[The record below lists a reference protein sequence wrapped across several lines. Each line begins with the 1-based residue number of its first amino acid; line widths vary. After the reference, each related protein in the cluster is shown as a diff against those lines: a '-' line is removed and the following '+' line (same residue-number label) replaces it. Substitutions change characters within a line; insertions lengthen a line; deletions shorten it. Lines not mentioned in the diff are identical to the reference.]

1 MEVSLNVPV
10 ADWYRNTTENNLN
23 YWGLDYP
30 PLSGYASWLF
40 GKFVQAVEPKAVRL
54 HSSRGFESSSS
65 RIAMRFTVLLGD
77 MIVFFPALLFISQ
90 CHYKYPG
97 SVHEAAVV
105 ASRKLL
111 AVIAFC
117 ITLPSL
123 ILIDHGHFQYNGVS
137 LGFFLLSV
145 ALFMRQKDALGAASF
160 CLSIYFK
167 HMGLYYGLAVFSCLA
182 SRLVNI
188 LRKRG
193 LANAV
198 IFASKVF
205 LSIILTS
212 LISFWPWMLDK
223 ELLIQVLDRLFPLS
237 RGLFEDKVANV
248 WCSISVL
255 VKLKHLVE
263 PDLLFKFCA
272 SITVLASLP
281 FCVAVAMRPSSECFL
296 LSTSGCAL
304 SAYLFSYQV
313 HEKQILIPL
322 MPLCIMYGKYPLLS
336 AWASVV
342 ATFSMFPL
350 LLREGLLLP
359 YVATLAI
366 HLATVSSTCDLN
378 NTSRKRYVVPLVRLG
393 FVVGLI
399 LHIAL
404 ICGKPPKLAP
414 DIFVLLNTGYACAH
428 LCLIYTVMV
437 YLVWTETTSQSPENF
452 VPEAPAEVSNNKN
465 AME

>member
-10 ADWYRNTTENNLN
+10 ADWYRNTSENDLT

-30 PLSGYASWLF
+30 PLSGYTSWLF
-40 GKFVQAVEPKAVRL
+40 GKLVQAVEPEAVRL
-54 HSSRGFESSSS
+54 HSSRGFETSAS
-65 RIAMRFTVLLGD
+65 RAAMRFTVILGD
-77 MIVFFPALLFISQ
+77 MLVFFPALIFVSQ
-90 CHYKYPG
+90 CHYKHPG
-97 SVHEAAVV
+97 SAHERTVV
-105 ASRKLL
+105 ASRKLV
-111 AVIAFC
+111 AVVAFC

-160 CLSIYFK
+160 CMSIYFK
-167 HMGLYYGLAVFSCLA
+167 HMGLYYGLAVLSFLA

-188 LRKRG
+188 LREHG
-193 LANAV
+193 LGNAV

-212 LISFWPWMLDK
+212 LISFWPWIFEK
-223 ELLIQVLDRLFPLS
+223 ELLTQVLDRLFPLS

-255 VKLKHLVE
+255 VKLKHLLE

-272 SITVLASLP
+272 AITVLASLP
-281 FCVAVAMRPSSECFL
+281 FCAAVAIRPSSGCLL
-296 LSTSGCAL
+296 LSASGCAL

-342 ATFSMFPL
+342 ATSSMFPL

-359 YVATLAI
+359 YVASLSI

-378 NTSRKRYVVPLVRLG
+378 SSSRKRYVVPLVRLS
-393 FVVGLI
+393 FAVGVI

-404 ICGKPPKLAP
+404 IFGNPPKVAP

-437 YLVWTETTSQSPENF
+437 YLVWTETTLQPPKSIVRAAPTVSHGKSP
-452 VPEAPAEVSNNKN
+452 
-465 AME
+465 MQ